1 MKSAAGHQ
9 NITFTVCMYIHTHTH
24 NAIYI
29 YIRKR
34 TVYSR
39 HSYVYIFNRADR
51 CPKLLYQPEESSV
64 FIQLGSVYRT
74 GQLYTHSALSLSFC
88 NRQSLKFSSVSS
100 VSVIY
105 LYTWNREQFYRKVK
119 HISIKYAKLKFLLA
133 NCGPFFQTR
142 KPMAC
147 CVKIVR

>member
-1 MKSAAGHQ
+1 
-9 NITFTVCMYIHTHTH
+9 
-24 NAIYI
+24 IYI

-64 FIQLGSVYRT
+64 FIQSDSVYRT
-74 GQLYTHSALSLSFC
+74 GQLYTHSALSVSLSAID
-88 NRQSLKFSSVSS
+88 NHSSSPLCRLFLM
-100 VSVIY
+100 
-105 LYTWNREQFYRKVK
+105 LYTCTWNREQFYRKVK

-133 NCGPFFQTR
+133 NCGPFF
-142 KPMAC
+142 KLENLWL
-147 CVKIVR
+147 VV